1 MVRQKDVNGMDLKG
15 VQKLAI
21 KDLPVEEYLLPG
33 SAACPGCP
41 ATIGLRLVLKAL
53 GKKSIL
59 VVPAC
64 CTAVIES
71 LYPHTSFDVPVL
83 NIAFEAAAA
92 GASGVEAA
100 LRQQGKEDITVAAWA
115 GDGGTYDI
123 GLQALSGALERNTN
137 FIYICYN
144 NQIYSN
150 TGIQRSGAT
159 PKGAWTTTTVGGKN
173 EFRKEMGEIVQAHHI
188 PYIAQASVSY
198 PEDLYKKVMKAKD
211 IKGPKYIEI
220 LAPCPPG
227 WRFGMDKTVDM
238 GLEAIETGV
247 WVLYESENDKFT
259 FNGKSKLILEGKI
272 ERKPVEA
279 WMKKQGRFKHLF
291 KPEKDTKT
299 IAVIQD
305 HIDQIWERYRKNYL

>member
-1 MVRQKDVNGMDLKG
+1 MEWRDKT
-15 VQKLAI
+15 LAL
-21 KDLPVEEYLLPG
+21 KDLPLDECLLQG
-33 SAACPGCP
+33 NAACPGCP

-53 GKKSIL
+53 GKKTIM

-71 LYPHTSFDVPVL
+71 VYPNTSFDIPVM

-92 GASGVEAA
+92 GASGVEAG
-100 LRQQGKEDITVAAWA
+100 LRMQGKKDTTVFAWA

-123 GLQALSGALERNTN
+123 GIQALSGAIERQTN

-159 PKGAWTTTTVGGKN
+159 PLGAWTTTTVGGKT
-173 EFRKEMGEIVQAHHI
+173 EVRKEMGDIIRAHHL
-188 PYIAQASVSY
+188 PYAAQACISY
-198 PEDLYKKVMKAKD
+198 PEDLYNKVKKAKS

-227 WRFGMDKTVDM
+227 WRFPMEKTVDM
-238 GLEAIETGV
+238 GVLAIETGA
-247 WVLYESENDKFT
+247 WALYEFENEKMT
-259 FNGKSKLILEGKI
+259 FNGKSKLLLEKKI
-272 ERKPVEA
+272 EPKPIEE
-279 WMKKQGRFKHLF
+279 WIKYQGRFKHLF
-291 KPEKDTKT
+291 KPTRDEKTLK
-299 IAVIQD
+299 AIQD
-305 HIDQIWERYRKNYL
+305 NTDTI

>member
-1 MVRQKDVNGMDLKG
+1 
-15 VQKLAI
+15 LAI
-21 KDLPVEEYLLPG
+21 KDLPIEECILPG

-41 ATIGLRLVLKAL
+41 ATMAMRIVFKAIGKNMVM
-53 GKKSIL
+53 

-71 LYPHTSFDVPVL
+71 IYPNTSFDIPVM

-92 GASGVEAA
+92 GATGVESA
-100 LRQQGKEDITVAAWA
+100 LRQQGKGDTTVVAWA

-123 GLQALSGALERNTN
+123 GIQALSGALERQTN

-159 PKGAWTTTTVGGKN
+159 PYGAWTTTTVGGKT
-173 EFRKEMGEIVQAHHI
+173 EFRKEMGEIIQAHHI
-188 PYIAQASVSY
+188 PYSAQACVSY
-198 PEDLYKKVMKAKD
+198 PEDLYNKVKKAKS

-220 LAPCPPG
+220 MAPCPPG

-238 GLEAIETGV
+238 GIQAVETGA
-247 WVLYESENDKFT
+247 WVLYECENGKMV
-259 FNGKSKLILEGKI
+259 FNGKSKLILEEKI
-272 ERKPVEA
+272 QRKPIEDWIVQ
-279 WMKKQGRFKHLF
+279 QGRFKHIF
-291 KPEKDTKT
+291 KPKKDVKKIKT
-299 IAVIQD
+299 MED
-305 HIDQIWERYRKNYL
+305 HMDQIWKRYRENYL

>member
-1 MVRQKDVNGMDLKG
+1 M
-15 VQKLAI
+15 AI
-21 KDLPVEEYLLPG
+21 KDLPETECLLPG

-41 ATIGLRLVLKAL
+41 ATIGLRTVFKAL
-53 GKKSIL
+53 GKKTIM

-71 LYPHTSFDVPVL
+71 LYPSTSFDIPIM
-83 NIAFEAAAA
+83 NIAFEASAA

-100 LRQQGKEDITVAAWA
+100 LRQQGKKDITVLVWA

-123 GLQALSGALERNTN
+123 GIQALSGALERNTN

-159 PKGAWTTTTVGGKN
+159 PMGAWTTTTVAGKN
-173 EFRKEMGEIVQAHHI
+173 EFRKEMGDIVRAHHI
-188 PYIAQASVSY
+188 PYAAQACVSY
-198 PEDLYKKVMKAKD
+198 PEDLYKKVKKAKE

-227 WRFGMDKTVDM
+227 WRFPMEKTVDM
-238 GLEAIETGV
+238 GTLAIETGA
-247 WVLYESENDKFT
+247 WALYEFEDEKMT
-259 FNGKSKLILEGKI
+259 FNGKSKLLLENKI
-272 ERKPVEA
+272 KRKPIEE
-279 WMKKQGRFKHLF
+279 WIKYQGRFKHLF
-291 KPEKDTKT
+291 KPKKDIKR
-299 IAVIQD
+299 IKALED
-305 HIDQIWERYRKNYL
+305 HTDQTVSYTHLTLPTN

>member
-238 GLEAIETGV
+238 GVEAVETGV
-247 WVLYESENDKFT
+247 WVLYESENGKFT

>member
-1 MVRQKDVNGMDLKG
+1 M
-15 VQKLAI
+15 AI
-21 KDLPVEEYLLPG
+21 KDLPLEEYYIPG

-41 ATIGLRLVLKAL
+41 ATMAMRIVFKAI
-53 GKKSIL
+53 GKKMIM

-71 LYPHTSFDVPVL
+71 LHPKTSFNIPTM

-92 GASGVEAA
+92 GASGVEAG
-100 LRQQGKEDITVAAWA
+100 LRKQGRKDVTVVAWA

-123 GLQALSGALERNTN
+123 GIQALSGALERQTD

-159 PKGAWTTTTVGGKN
+159 PYAAWTTTTVGGKT
-173 EFRKEMGEIVQAHHI
+173 EFRKEMGEIIIAHNI
-188 PYIAQASVSY
+188 PYAAQTCVSY
-198 PEDLYKKVMKAKD
+198 PEDLYKKVKKAKS

-227 WRFGMDKTVDM
+227 WRFGMEKTVEM
-238 GLEAIETGV
+238 GTLAVETGA
-247 WVLYESENDKFT
+247 WALYEYENEKMT

-272 ERKPVEA
+272 DRKPVEQ
-279 WMKKQGRFKHLF
+279 WIKYQGRFRHLF
-291 KPEKDTKT
+291 IPKKDVKK
-299 IAVIQD
+299 IKAIEE
-305 HIDQIWERYRKNYL
+305 HIDQMWDRYRECYL

>member
-1 MVRQKDVNGMDLKG
+1 M
-15 VQKLAI
+15 AI
-21 KDLPVEEYLLPG
+21 KDLPDTECVIPG

-41 ATIGLRLVLKAL
+41 ATMALRIVFKAL
-53 GKKSIL
+53 GKNTIM

-71 LYPHTSFDVPVL
+71 IYPNTSFDVPVM

-100 LRQQGKEDITVAAWA
+100 LRQQGKEDTTVVAWA

-123 GLQALSGALERNTN
+123 GIQALSGALERQTN

-159 PKGAWTTTTVGGKN
+159 PYGAWTTTTVGGKT
-173 EFRKEMGEIVQAHHI
+173 EFRKEMGEIIQAHHI
-188 PYIAQASVSY
+188 PYSAQACVSY
-198 PEDLYKKVMKAKD
+198 PEDLYNKLKKAKG

-220 LAPCPPG
+220 MAPCPPG
-227 WRFGMDKTVDM
+227 WRFSMEKTVDM
-238 GLEAIETGV
+238 GILAVETGA
-247 WVLYESENDKFT
+247 WALYEFENGKMT
-259 FNGKSKLILEGKI
+259 FNGKSKLILEKKI
-272 ERKPVEA
+272 ERKPIEE
-279 WMKKQGRFKHLF
+279 WIKYQGRFRHLF
-291 KPEKDTKT
+291 KPEKDVKRLKAIEEHT
-299 IAVIQD
+299 
-305 HIDQIWERYRKNYL
+305 DQMWDRYRRCYL